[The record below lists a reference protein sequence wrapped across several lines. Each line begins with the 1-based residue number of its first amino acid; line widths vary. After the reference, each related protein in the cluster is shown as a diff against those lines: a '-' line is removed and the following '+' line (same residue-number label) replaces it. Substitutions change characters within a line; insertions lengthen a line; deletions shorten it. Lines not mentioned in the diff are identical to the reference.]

1 VFDIQHSIFGHSLC
15 NIIEAMNSCLID
27 DDLAELSMNN
37 SSAFIMNQNGV
48 HMAVEWENVIK
59 SGGKLFL
66 LFLEYCVKVTAVVV
80 TAVTLSARG
89 AFGEKL
95 GTGFS
100 SLSPSLRKLF
110 DSPSEISGAASM
122 IHEYHTLS
130 AAAFHEQYGAEAIN
144 GVLAYLN
151 GGIVYLQSVAQNF
164 ASQPFST
171 FFAAL
176 VAFGS
181 LYLLSFILRFAR
193 QKGQGSYLTQLERR
207 LAAHIFDEFKISA
220 QSDQKST
227 PENKSK
233 PKKQAKQPI
242 ASPQRTNEYLQDY
255 MRSAKSG

>member
-1 VFDIQHSIFGHSLC
+1 VNLRTKT
-15 NIIEAMNSCLID
+15 
-27 DDLAELSMNN
+27 
-37 SSAFIMNQNGV
+37 GV
-48 HMAVEWENVIK
+48 NVAIEWEEIVK

-66 LFLEYCVKVTAVVV
+66 LLLEYCVKLTAVVV
-80 TAVTLSARG
+80 TAVTLAARG
-89 AFGEKL
+89 TFSDKL

-130 AAAFHEQYGAEAIN
+130 AAAFHEHYGADAIN

-151 GGIVYLQSVAQNF
+151 GGIVYLQTVAQNF

-193 QKGQGSYLTQLERR
+193 QKGQGSYLTRLERR
-207 LAAHIFDEFKISA
+207 LAVRIFDEFKIPA
-220 QSDQKST
+220 QPAKKHSSET
-227 PENKSK
+227 EPAL
-233 PKKQAKQPI
+233 KKQTKQPI
-242 ASPQRTNEYLQDY
+242 ATPQRTNEYLQDY
-255 MRSAKSG
+255 MRNG

>member
-1 VFDIQHSIFGHSLC
+1 
-15 NIIEAMNSCLID
+15 
-27 DDLAELSMNN
+27 MNN
-37 SSAFIMNQNGV
+37 LSAFIMNQNGV

-130 AAAFHEQYGAEAIN
+130 AAAFNEQYGTEAIS

-151 GGIVYLQSVAQNF
+151 GGIVYLQTVAQNF

-193 QKGQGSYLTQLERR
+193 QKGQGSYLTRLERK
-207 LAAHIFDEFKISA
+207 LAARIFDEFK
-220 QSDQKST
+220 T
-227 PENKSK
+227 PASPVKKHSSETD
-233 PKKQAKQPI
+233 PVLKKQSKEPI